1 MRIGSGV
8 QSVSELFGKRQ
19 NNSKTSAVGNEEF
32 SQTSEKYLKVIKSRG
47 NL

>member
-19 NNSKTSAVGNEEF
+19 STVYKGLHRVTV
-32 SQTSEKYLKVIKSRG
+32 
-47 NL
+47 

>member
-19 NNSKTSAVGNEEF
+19 KNSKTSYNGNE
-32 SQTSEKYLKVIKSRG
+32 
-47 NL
+47 

>member
-19 NNSKTSAVGNEEF
+19 TIAKHLLTEMRHF
-32 SQTSEKYLKVIKSRG
+32 LRHQ
-47 NL
+47 

>member
-19 NNSKTSAVGNEEF
+19 NNSKHLLTEMRHF
-32 SQTSEKYLKVIKSRG
+32 LRHQ
-47 NL
+47 